1 MLVHKANRHVLH
13 GGNGCEWVDPGLKL
27 VTVGGNGL
35 KMSGN
40 GIKMSESGWSGRE
53 RVGARFKITPC

>member
-13 GGNGCEWVDPGLKL
+13 GGNGCEWVDPDLKL

-35 KMSGN
+35 KN
-40 GIKMSESGWSGRE
+40 EWEWDKNE
-53 RVGARFKITPC
+53 